1 MVVLESCSGFVRPQS
16 SLALLGVMLTLF
28 ARHFITYLW
37 MLWEWAGPVLQSPKG
52 PNFGDQ
58 YLNPSVRS
66 RQALKFPTCNENHR
80 GFWGGQKCS
89 KNTKKSPAERKLMG
103 ICGYLQWRSP
113 YFWTSCLNFRASN
126 GDHGCSSDFEPGSKS

>member
-1 MVVLESCSGFVRPQS
+1 MVLESCSGFVRPQS

-28 ARHFITYLW
+28 ARHFITYLG

-80 GFWGGQKCS
+80 GFWGGPKVLEKHQKITS
-89 KNTKKSPAERKLMG
+89 GEETHGNLWLSPMEISLF
-103 ICGYLQWRSP
+103 LDVLPEFSSQQW
-113 YFWTSCLNFRASN
+113 
-126 GDHGCSSDFEPGSKS
+126 GSWV